1 MRRRNAV
8 TTVLVASALA
18 FVALRP
24 AQAETREEAA
34 EKAARSWLALVDQ
47 AKYPE
52 SWDQAAPFFKKA
64 VTQDKWKEMVVPVRE
79 PLGKVVSRTL
89 KSSAY
94 KESIPNAPAGP
105 YVVIQFTTDF
115 EHKKDAIETV
125 TPMADADG
133 TWRVSGYYIQ

>member
-8 TTVLVASALA
+8 TTVLVASMVA
-18 FVALRP
+18 FVTLRP
-24 AQAETREEAA
+24 AAAETREETA
-34 EKAARSWLALVDQ
+34 EKAARTWLALVDQ
-47 AKYPE
+47 GQYAA

-64 VTQDKWKEMVVPVRE
+64 VAQDKWKEMVVPVRE

-89 KSSAY
+89 KSSQY
-94 KESIPNAPAGP
+94 TESLPGAPDGR
-105 YVVIQFTTDF
+105 YVVIQFTTEF

-133 TWRVSGYYIQ
+133 TWRVSGYRVR